1 MHTLRYAI
9 GDSVFFPALKQLA
22 TAPEY
27 CYDNLVNTDD
37 VEQLFSKAAGYSVK
51 PLFDLFIRSTKKM
64 EVQITAMANNEYK
77 IQLVNINM
85 PLPVEIL
92 TEKGIE
98 KIIVDKEGVV
108 IKSDVLPQ
116 IDPDSYYLKKVII
129 E

>member
-1 MHTLRYAI
+1 MAVICTSI
-9 GDSVFFPALKQLA
+9 FF
-22 TAPEY
+22 
-27 CYDNLVNTDD
+27 

-92 TEKGIE
+92 TEKGFE
-98 KIIVDKEGVV
+98 KIILDKKGVV
-108 IKSDVLPQ
+108 IKSNVLPQ